1 MRPCQEP
8 AETPDAAIPAPVTP
22 TLTPDLWK
30 DFDETAPGL
39 LEVPQGAPD
48 EDGGKDSAPGGFEPE
63 PDDADFLAFTPEPQ
77 ADVLRIWEYPA
88 NDHGRAGFVLAH
100 IGAIVR
106 YVPELSLWRVWHGHH
121 WHDDTTGR
129 VGHYCQ
135 LLSLHALKEAAEFR
149 EKLMVELLAE
159 HGAEP
164 RKEAIR
170 QAESRAK
177 NAMNA
182 AAGLGQE
189 KVIASTLAA
198 ASRFPK
204 VIVPLEEW
212 DADPELVG
220 TRNGTLDLKTVQ
232 HRAGD
237 PGDYITKRLAATYD
251 SEATAPDWERF
262 VAKILPAELAN
273 YVKCLAGYS
282 LTGWTDDQSFYFL
295 YGKGNNG
302 KSVFVTTVAR
312 IFGDYAKHAPR
323 NLLEQPAHGGGCKNE
338 IAGLPGARFLYG
350 EEAQERPLRE
360 DFVKAL
366 TSGMDTL
373 TGEKKF
379 CDEFSFT
386 PVAKLWVMGN
396 EMPTVRGTDD
406 GIWRRIKVI
415 PFEAQ
420 IGESERIPQSEL
432 QRIFDAERSGILN
445 WMLAGLKAIGYAKRI
460 PVPAAVKEASTAYRE
475 DQDTVGEFAAECIR
489 DAGPECLV
497 TKTAV
502 YAAYQA
508 WAIRNGIRPPL
519 SKNALTRKLR
529 ARDGWKTTPDRRNW
543 IGKRVMVAPSGEA

>member
-1 MRPCQEP
+1 M
-8 AETPDAAIPAPVTP
+8 TAPVTP
-22 TLTPDLWK
+22 TLTPDPWEG
-30 DFDETAPGL
+30 FDENAPGL
-39 LEVPQGAPD
+39 LEVPEGAPD
-48 EDGGKDSAPGGFEPE
+48 EDDGNASAIVESGPDPE
-63 PDDADFLAFTPEPQ
+63 DADFLRFTPEPLP
-77 ADVLRIWEYPA
+77 DVPPIWEFPG
-88 NDHGRAGFVLAH
+88 NDDGRAAFVIAH
-100 IGAIVR
+100 LGEILR
-106 YVPELSLWRVWHGHH
+106 FVPELSLWRIWHGHS
-121 WHDDTTGR
+121 WHNDTIGR
-129 VGHYCQ
+129 VGHYLQ
-135 LLSLHALKEAAEFR
+135 LLSRDQLMAAAKFR
-149 EKLMVELLAE
+149 EEIMEKLEAE
-159 HGAEP
+159 RGDPNWSEMQREAKGRAKGAE
-164 RKEAIR
+164 
-170 QAESRAK
+170 QAAR
-177 NAMNA
+177 NL
-182 AAGLGQE
+182 GLE

-198 ASRFPK
+198 ASRFPE

-262 VAKILPAELAN
+262 IAKILPAELAN
-273 YVKCLAGYS
+273 YVQCLAGYS

-489 DAGPECLV
+489 DAGPECHV

-502 YAAYQA
+502 YTAYQA

-529 ARDGWKTTPDRRNW
+529 ARDGWRITPDRRNW
-543 IGKRVMVAPSGEA
+543 IGKRVLVAPSGEA